1 MLLFCLVSLLVQAVV
16 YNNPVVFA
24 LTPHSLISKMSL
36 HSVLPILPSTNHLL
50 TFWSMGHSSSSL
62 WNSLAFPF
70 ITLLRI
76 YLLPFGCSWLVHLL
90 TLLPDLPP
98 EDEGSAEITT
108 EHSKTLEGLW
118 KTDCWAQIPSFWFS
132 MCGVGPIIHRS
143 NKFPGDVDT
152 GQRIVLEN
160 PLPWGLVL
168 LPFVPLHTQISE
180 TYSDDFLILISHLW
194 DTISNPKPPTKL
206 LLTSLTSISSW
217 LPLHHL
223 ELNMDWLAY
232 DLSSET
238 SSFSGFS
245 LACLWGEPSC
255 FPRHPVQ

>member
-90 TLLPDLPP
+90 MLLPDLPP

-118 KTDCWAQIPSFWFS
+118 KHWLLGPDPKLLIQHVWSGPDHSPFQQVPRRCWHRSEDRTWKPTALRLSSSTFCSLTHPNFRNLLWWFS
-132 MCGVGPIIHRS
+132 
-143 NKFPGDVDT
+143 N
-152 GQRIVLEN
+152 
-160 PLPWGLVL
+160 
-168 LPFVPLHTQISE
+168 
-180 TYSDDFLILISHLW
+180 SHF
-194 DTISNPKPPTKL
+194 
-206 LLTSLTSISSW
+206 SS
-217 LPLHHL
+217 
-223 ELNMDWLAY
+223 M
-232 DLSSET
+232 
-238 SSFSGFS
+238 
-245 LACLWGEPSC
+245 
-255 FPRHPVQ
+255 RHYLQS